1 MYTVF
6 RQPRLSKHVSHYS
19 RVILN
24 GEMVKMRLRTR
35 LINICIRHKYNNA
48 QDDIHLSRIQWKK
61 IRLKNSQESN
71 QENLTSKN
79 DKSTTNF
86 LRNSPVIPVNFE
98 MGYHKLF
105 AKSEKV
111 RSKLNVNIQISK
123 KSTTE
128 QNINSD
134 IESNNK
140 STKIHD
146 INRQITE
153 LDQQLQQNKSQE
165 LRKSE
170 NSTNIDSN
178 ANSKNNVRVNEIN
191 MQMLPE
197 ALHQQLFR
205 KNDKENSLSEEE
217 IDSIKTN
224 LITYGIN
231 VEDAT
236 RLPDVNL
243 KLPALEGKDIE
254 EHFYNIGK
262 AQAKPYLKIISDI
275 MNDIPKTPTQWLF
288 KEGWTRYTADG
299 TAESIDYP
307 LEDGLIF
314 DVEVC
319 MKQGPLPTLATAV
332 SDKAWY
338 SWVSNSLV
346 QSISQSTFDT
356 QLFTP
361 NMLIPIESS
370 KEEYGYRLNQ
380 HQKKPKIIVGH
391 NVSYDRS
398 RIKEQYW
405 LNSTGTRFL
414 DTMSLHVCV
423 SGLNSYQRSLLVSK
437 KADMEKEIWQS
448 TTSLNSL
455 IEVHKLY
462 CGYEISKEGRNL
474 FVEGTIKDIKDN
486 FSMLMTY
493 CASDVVAT
501 HNILRKLFPLFQERF
516 PHPVTLAGMLELS
529 SAYLPVNSN
538 WQRYLEESEST
549 FDDLNYEA
557 KFTLAKRTDAVCHL
571 MHDEKYK
578 KDLWMWDQDWS
589 TQNIKMK
596 SKISKVKAASI
607 EINITEKTKEQ
618 SDTKYLSD
626 DEEEEEDPLAKEFAY
641 LEKTKYLLPARM
653 PHMPGY
659 PAWYRKLCPKQSED
673 EDWEPGPQ
681 NISTSMQVV
690 PKLLN
695 LTWEKYPLH
704 YIKDHGWGILVPYR
718 NDPDIDT
725 KLPLENLLVQCPLPA
740 PSPSRDSSN
749 DAMATLSIDVQNDLH
764 KMEFWRFKKKQD
776 KLYDEIYKGT
786 GVWCNVDIDNCCY
799 FFKLPHKDGV
809 NFNVGNP
816 LAKDFLNK
824 FSENVLAGLDVSA
837 AEVLKI
843 ARMLSYWRNNRDRI
857 MSQVVI
863 WLDNHSLPGNVKR
876 TKRYMRYG
884 AIIPQVVVSG
894 TLTRRAVEP
903 TWMTAS
909 NAHVERIGSELRCM
923 VQAPPGYNIVG
934 ADVDSQE
941 LWIASII
948 GDAHYKCVH
957 GATPF
962 GWMTLIGT
970 KSNGTDMHSV
980 TAKAIGISRDHAKVI
995 NYARIYGAGQKF
1007 AQRLLKQFNPSMT
1020 DAEATSKSRKMFD
1033 LTKGKKI
1040 FRLKPEFVND
1050 DLQDIA
1056 YTSSQAY
1063 KIAKL
1068 HGKAL
1073 QDMFLKSEWMGG
1085 SESAMFNRLEQIA
1098 GSEYP
1103 VTPFLD
1109 ARLSRA
1115 LEITNTD
1122 DDDKFL
1128 PTKINWVVQSGAVDF
1143 LHLMMVSMRWLM
1155 RDNARFCLSFHDEV
1169 RYLVPLKYKY
1179 NAALAMHVTNLM
1191 TRSFCASRL
1200 GMRDLPMSVAF
1211 FTAVEVDSVL
1221 RKESTHDCKTP
1232 SNPHGL
1238 ENGYEIPPGESLDVW
1253 AALKKSGGSLGYW
1266 HDAKNRKV
1274 K

>member
-1 MYTVF
+1 
-6 RQPRLSKHVSHYS
+6 
-19 RVILN
+19 
-24 GEMVKMRLRTR
+24 MRLRTC
-35 LINICIRHKYNNA
+35 LINICIRYKYTNA
-48 QDDIHLSRIQWKK
+48 QDGIHLSKIQWKRV
-61 IRLKNSQESN
+61 RLKNSQKSN
-71 QENLTSKN
+71 PENLTSKD
-79 DKSTTNF
+79 DKLTTNS
-86 LRNSPVIPVNFE
+86 LHNSPAIPVNFE
-98 MGYHKLF
+98 DYHKLF

-111 RSKLNVNIQISK
+111 PSKLNVNIQISK

-128 QNINSD
+128 QNINSG
-134 IESNNK
+134 IKSNNK
-140 STKIHD
+140 STD
-146 INRQITE
+146 NINMQVTE
-153 LDQQLQQNKSQE
+153 LDQQLQQNKSEE
-165 LRKSE
+165 LRESK

-178 ANSKNNVRVNEIN
+178 ANKKNNNVRVNEIN
-191 MQMLPE
+191 MQMLPKV
-197 ALHQQLFR
+197 LHQQLFR
-205 KNDKENSLSEEE
+205 KDDKENCLSKEEV
-217 IDSIKTN
+217 DSIKKN
-224 LITYGIN
+224 LITYSIN

-243 KLPALEGKDIE
+243 KLPVLEGKDIE

-262 AQAKPYLKIISDI
+262 AQAEPYLKIISDI
-275 MNDIPKTPTQWLF
+275 MNDIPKMPTQWLF

-299 TAESIDYP
+299 IAESIDYP
-307 LEDGLIF
+307 LENGVIF

-319 MKQGPLPTLATAV
+319 MKQGSLPTLATAV
-332 SDKAWY
+332 SNKAWY
-338 SWVSNSLV
+338 SWVSNSLA
-346 QSISQSTFDT
+346 QSISQTFDT

-361 NMLIPIESS
+361 SILISMESS
-370 KEEYGYRLNQ
+370 KEEYGQRLNQ

-423 SGLNSYQRSLLVSK
+423 SGLNSYQRSLLISK

-455 IEVHKLY
+455 VEVHKLY
-462 CGYEISKEGRNL
+462 CGYEISKEGRDL
-474 FVEGTIKDIKDN
+474 FVEGTIEDIKDN
-486 FSMLMTY
+486 FNMLMSY

-501 HNILRKLFPLFQERF
+501 HNILCKLFPLFQERF

-557 KFTLAKRTDAVCHL
+557 KFTLAKRADTVCHL
-571 MHDEKYK
+571 MHNEKYK

-596 SKISKVKAASI
+596 SKISKVKTANI
-607 EINITEKTKEQ
+607 ETDI
-618 SDTKYLSD
+618 
-626 DEEEEEDPLAKEFAY
+626 
-641 LEKTKYLLPARM
+641 M
-653 PHMPGY
+653 
-659 PAWYRKLCPKQSED
+659 
-673 EDWEPGPQ
+673 GPQ

-704 YIKDHGWGILVPYR
+704 YIKDHGWGILVPYK
-718 NDPDIDT
+718 NNPET
-725 KLPLENLLVQCPLPA
+725 KLPLENLLAQCPLPA
-740 PSPSRDSSN
+740 PSPSRDSSD
-749 DAMATLSIDVQNDLH
+749 DAMATLSTDVQNDLH
-764 KMEFWRFKKKQD
+764 KTEFWRLKKKQN

-786 GVWCNVDIDNCCY
+786 GVWCNIDIDNCCY
-799 FFKLPHKDGV
+799 FFKLPHKDGA

-857 MSQVVI
+857 MSQLVI
-863 WLDNHSLPGNVKR
+863 WLDDHSLPSSIKK

-948 GDAHYKCVH
+948 GDAHYKRVH

-980 TAKAIGISRDHAKVI
+980 TAKAIGISRDHAKII

-1007 AQRLLKQFNPSMT
+1007 AERLLKQFNPSMT
-1020 DAEATSKSRKMFD
+1020 DAEAISKSRKMFA
-1033 LTKGKKI
+1033 LTKGKKV
-1040 FRLKPEFVND
+1040 FRLKTEFVND

-1073 QDMFLKSEWMGG
+1073 QDIFLKSEWMGG

-1098 GSEYP
+1098 GSQYP

-1122 DDDKFL
+1122 NDDKFL

-1143 LHLMMVSMRWLM
+1143 LHLMLVSMRWLM

-1169 RYLVPLKYKY
+1169 RYLVPSKYKY
-1179 NAALAMHVTNLM
+1179 NVALAMHVTNLM

-1200 GMRDLPMSVAF
+1200 GMKDLPMSVAF
-1211 FTAVEVDSVL
+1211 FSAVEVDTVL

-1238 ENGYEIPPGESLDVW
+1238 QNGYEIPPGESLDIW
-1253 AALKKSGGSLGYW
+1253 AALEKSGGSLGYW
-1266 HDAKNRKV
+1266 HDTKNRKV
-1274 K
+1274 KPDSTVKKLPQSHKKLLK

>member
-1 MYTVF
+1 VE
-6 RQPRLSKHVSHYS
+6 P
-19 RVILN
+19 
-24 GEMVKMRLRTR
+24 
-35 LINICIRHKYNNA
+35 
-48 QDDIHLSRIQWKK
+48 
-61 IRLKNSQESN
+61 N
-71 QENLTSKN
+71 QERNLTSRSG
-79 DKSTTNF
+79 KSITKS
-86 LRNSPVIPVNFE
+86 LYNSPEAGF
-98 MGYHKLF
+98 HKLI
-105 AKSEKV
+105 AKSEETP
-111 RSKLNVNIQISK
+111 SKLNVDMLSK
-123 KSTTE
+123 KSVTE
-128 QNINSD
+128 LNVTETDTECRNV
-134 IESNNK
+134 K
-140 STKIHD
+140 VHD
-146 INRQITE
+146 INEQATGSDPQLYQDDTRE
-153 LDQQLQQNKSQE
+153 LKKLENGTSVD
-165 LRKSE
+165 SE
-170 NSTNIDSN
+170 TNL
-178 ANSKNNVRVNEIN
+178 KENNVRVNEIN

-197 ALHQQLFR
+197 ALYRQLFKKADKEDHLSKEEVNSIR
-205 KNDKENSLSEEE
+205 KNLG
-217 IDSIKTN
+217 
-224 LITYGIN
+224 TYGIN
-231 VEDAT
+231 VKDAT

-262 AQAKPYLKIISDI
+262 AQAKPYLKIINDI
-275 MNDIPKTPTQWLF
+275 MKDIPQMPTQWLF

-299 TAESIDYP
+299 TAESVDYP
-307 LEDGLIF
+307 LEDGVIF

-332 SDKAWY
+332 SNKAWY
-338 SWVSNSLV
+338 GWVSNSLA
-346 QSISQSTFDT
+346 QSISHTFDT

-361 NMLIPIESS
+361 SILVPMESS
-370 KEEYGYRLNQ
+370 GEEYGCRLNR

-405 LNSTGTRFL
+405 LNCTGTRFL

-423 SGLNSYQRSLLVSK
+423 SGLNSYQRALLLSK
-437 KADMEKEIWQS
+437 KANPEKEIWQS

-455 IEVHKLY
+455 TEVHKLY
-462 CGYEISKEGRNL
+462 CGYEISKEARDL
-474 FVEGTIKDIKDN
+474 FVEGTIEDIKHN
-486 FSMLMTY
+486 FNMLMSY
-493 CASDVVAT
+493 CASDAVAT
-501 HNILRKLFPLFQERF
+501 HNILRNLFPLFQERF
-516 PHPVTLAGMLELS
+516 PHPVTLAGMLELG

-557 KFTLAKRTDAVCHL
+557 KFTLAKRADAVCHL
-571 MHDEKYK
+571 MHDEKWK
-578 KDLWMWDQDWS
+578 EDLWMWDQDWS
-589 TQNIKMK
+589 TQTIKMK
-596 SKISKVKAASI
+596 SKVSVSKTKSAGV
-607 EINITEKTKEQ
+607 ETNVVEKTREQ
-618 SDTKYLSD
+618 SDAKRYLSD
-626 DEEEEEDPLAKEFAY
+626 DEEEEEDLLAKEFAY
-641 LEKTKYLLPARM
+641 LEETRHLLPARM

-659 PAWYRKLCPKQSED
+659 PAWYRKLCPKQSD
-673 EDWEPGPQ
+673 EDWMSGPQ

-704 YIKDHGWGILVPYR
+704 YIKNHGWGILVPY
-718 NDPDIDT
+718 NDDLDIDT
-725 KLPLENLLVQCPLPA
+725 KLPLKNLLAQCPLPT
-740 PSPSRDSSN
+740 SNSSRDTSH
-749 DAMATLSIDVQNDLH
+749 DAMATLSTDVQNNLH
-764 KMEFWRFKKKQD
+764 KTEFWRFKKKQ
-776 KLYDEIYKGT
+776 KEPYEAYKGT
-786 GVWCNVDIDNCCY
+786 GVWCNVDLDNCCY
-799 FFKLPHKDGV
+799 FFKLPHKDGA
-809 NFNVGNP
+809 NYNVGNP

-857 MSQVVI
+857 MSQLVI
-863 WLDNHSLPGNVKR
+863 WLDDHSLPGSIKR
-876 TKRYMRYG
+876 TKHQTRYG
-884 AIIPQVVVSG
+884 AIIPQVIVSG

-909 NAHVERIGSELRCM
+909 NAHAERIGSELRCM

-948 GDAHYKCVH
+948 GDAHYKRIH

-1007 AQRLLKQFNPSMT
+1007 AERLLKQFNPSMT
-1020 DAEATSKSRKMFD
+1020 DAEATSKSRKMFA

-1040 FRLKPEFVND
+1040 FRLKTEYVND
-1050 DLQDIA
+1050 DLQNVS
-1056 YTSSQAY
+1056 YTPSQAY
-1063 KIAKL
+1063 HITKL

-1073 QDMFLKSEWMGG
+1073 RDIFQKSEWISG

-1098 GSEYP
+1098 GSEHP
-1103 VTPFLD
+1103 VTPFLN

-1143 LHLMMVSMRWLM
+1143 LHLMLVSMKWLM
-1155 RDNARFCLSFHDEV
+1155 KDNVRFCLSFHDEV
-1169 RYLVPLKYKY
+1169 RYLVPSRYKY
-1179 NAALAMHVTNLM
+1179 NAALAMHMTNLM

-1211 FTAVEVDSVL
+1211 FAAVEVDTVL

-1238 ENGYEIPPGESLDVW
+1238 QNGYEVPPGESLDVW
-1253 AALKKSGGSLGYW
+1253 AALEKSGGSLGYW
-1266 HDAKNRKV
+1266 HDSKSRKV
-1274 K
+1274 KSDTDSIAEKSPPVS

>member
-1 MYTVF
+1 M
-6 RQPRLSKHVSHYS
+6 RPR
-19 RVILN
+19 I
-24 GEMVKMRLRTR
+24 R
-35 LINICIRHKYNNA
+35 LIDICMRQKYTNA
-48 QDDIHLSRIQWKK
+48 QNDARAAGKTQWKRV
-61 IRLKNSQESN
+61 RLKSARDLEPSRES
-71 QENLTSKN
+71 LTSKSA
-79 DKSTTNF
+79 DS
-86 LRNSPVIPVNFE
+86 LSSSPVDLEAGSHKSFSKSRAAAASKSYVNTSVT
-98 MGYHKLF
+98 KL
-105 AKSEKV
+105 S
-111 RSKLNVNIQISK
+111 
-123 KSTTE
+123 
-128 QNINSD
+128 INSGV
-134 IESNNK
+134 ESRDVKVHDAKELHARGIGSSSQLCRNDVRELK
-140 STKIHD
+140 SDTDAGSGTSSLKD
-146 INRQITE
+146 
-153 LDQQLQQNKSQE
+153 D
-165 LRKSE
+165 
-170 NSTNIDSN
+170 
-178 ANSKNNVRVNEIN
+178 NVRVNEIN

-197 ALHQQLFR
+197 ALYRQMFGQDTKEDRLTDEEVDGIK
-205 KNDKENSLSEEE
+205 KNLGAYD
-217 IDSIKTN
+217 
-224 LITYGIN
+224 IN
-231 VEDAT
+231 VADAT

-243 KLPALEGKDIE
+243 KLPALEGKDVE

-262 AQAKPYLKIISDI
+262 AQAKPYLGIINDI
-275 MNDIPKTPTQWLF
+275 MRDIPEMPAQWLF

-299 TAESIDYP
+299 AAESVDYP
-307 LEDGLIF
+307 LEDGVIF

-332 SDKAWY
+332 SGKAWY
-338 SWVSNSLV
+338 GWVSNSLA
-346 QSISQSTFDT
+346 QSISQTFDT
-356 QLFTP
+356 QLLTP
-361 NMLIPIESS
+361 SMLVPMESS
-370 KEEYGYRLNQ
+370 REEHGCRLSQ
-380 HQKKPKIIVGH
+380 HQKRPKIVVGH
-391 NVSYDRS
+391 NVSYDRI

-405 LNSTGTRFL
+405 LNCTGTRFL

-423 SGLNSYQRSLLVSK
+423 SGLNSYQRALLLSK
-437 KADMEKEIWQS
+437 KANAEKEVWQS

-455 IEVHKLY
+455 AEVHKLY
-462 CGYEISKEGRNL
+462 CGREISKVARDL
-474 FVEGTIKDIKDN
+474 FVEGTIDDIKSN
-486 FSMLMTY
+486 FNMLMSY
-493 CASDVVAT
+493 CASDAVAT
-501 HNILRKLFPLFQERF
+501 HSILRNLFPLFQERF
-516 PHPVTLAGMLELS
+516 PHPVTLAGMLELG

-557 KFTLAKRTDAVCHL
+557 KFTLAKRADAVCRL

-578 KDLWMWDQDWS
+578 EDLWMWDQDWS
-589 TQNIKMK
+589 TQQIKIK
-596 SKISKVKAASI
+596 SKASRAKPADVAEKA
-607 EINITEKTKEQ
+607 KEQ
-618 SDTKYLSD
+618 LDTEKYLSD
-626 DEEEEEDPLAKEFAY
+626 DEEAEEDPLTKEFAY
-641 LEKTKYLLPARM
+641 LEETRHLLPAKM

-659 PAWYRKLCPKQSED
+659 PAWYRKLCPKQSD
-673 EDWEPGPQ
+673 ENWAPGPQ

-704 YIKDHGWGILVPYR
+704 YIREHGWGILVPY
-718 NDPDIDT
+718 NDDLDTET
-725 KLPLENLLVQCPLPA
+725 KLPLKNLLAQCPLPA
-740 PSPSRDSSN
+740 SSSSRDTS
-749 DAMATLSIDVQNDLH
+749 DYAMANLSIDVQNNLH
-764 KMEFWRFKKKQD
+764 RTEFWRFKKKQD
-776 KLYDEIYKGT
+776 EPHDETYKGT
-786 GVWCNVDIDNCCY
+786 GVWCNVDLDNCCY
-799 FFKLPHKDGV
+799 FFKLPHKDGA
-809 NFNVGNP
+809 NYNVGNP

-857 MSQVVI
+857 MSQTVI
-863 WLDNHSLPGNVKR
+863 WLDDRSLPGSVKR
-876 TKRYMRYG
+876 ARRHRCYG
-884 AIIPQVVVSG
+884 AIIPQVIVSG

-941 LWIASII
+941 LWIASIV
-948 GDAHYKCVH
+948 GDAHYKRVH

-1007 AQRLLKQFNPSMT
+1007 AERLLKQFNPSMT
-1020 DAEATSKSRKMFD
+1020 DAEAISKSRKMFA
-1033 LTKGKKI
+1033 LTKGKKL
-1040 FRLKPEFVND
+1040 FRLKAELVND
-1050 DLQDIA
+1050 DLRDVPYA
-1056 YTSSQAY
+1056 LFQARQA
-1063 KIAKL
+1063 AKL
-1068 HGKAL
+1068 YGKTL
-1073 QDMFLKSEWMGG
+1073 LDMFQKSEWVGG

-1098 GSEYP
+1098 GSEHP
-1103 VTPFLD
+1103 VTPFLN

-1143 LHLMMVSMRWLM
+1143 LHLMLVSMRWLM

-1169 RYLVPLKYKY
+1169 RYLVPSRYKY

-1211 FTAVEVDSVL
+1211 FAAVEVDTVL

-1238 ENGYEIPPGESLDVW
+1238 QNGYKVPPGESLDVW
-1253 AALKKSGGSLGYW
+1253 AALEKSGGSLGYW
-1266 HDAKNRKV
+1266 HDAKSRKV
-1274 K
+1274 KSDANSDAEKSSQSLKEP

>member
-1 MYTVF
+1 
-6 RQPRLSKHVSHYS
+6 
-19 RVILN
+19 
-24 GEMVKMRLRTR
+24 MRLRTR
-35 LINICIRHKYNNA
+35 LINICIRHKCVDARDGVGASKRTRWKRVRLKSA
-48 QDDIHLSRIQWKK
+48 QDAEPNR
-61 IRLKNSQESN
+61 ES
-71 QENLTSKN
+71 LTSKS
-79 DKSTTNF
+79 DKSTTSS
-86 LRNSPVIPVNFE
+86 LYNSPVIPVNFE
-98 MGYHKLF
+98 AGFLKLF
-105 AKSEKV
+105 TESERAPSKSNVSTLASRKSVTKLHVNPNVVFKSIKV
-111 RSKLNVNIQISK
+111 R
-123 KSTTE
+123 
-128 QNINSD
+128 
-134 IESNNK
+134 
-140 STKIHD
+140 D
-146 INRQITE
+146 INRRMTGS
-153 LDQQLQQNKSQE
+153 DSQLYQSDTRE
-165 LRKSE
+165 LRKLE
-170 NSTNIDSN
+170 NNTDVDSN
-178 ANSKNNVRVNEIN
+178 DGSDSKKNNVRVNEIN

-197 ALHQQLFR
+197 ALHRQLFR
-205 KNDKENSLSEEE
+205 KDDKEDGLSEEE
-217 IDSIKTN
+217 VNSVKKN
-224 LITYGIN
+224 LGTYGIN

-243 KLPALEGKDIE
+243 RLPALEGKDIE

-275 MNDIPKTPTQWLF
+275 MKDIPEMPKQWLF
-288 KEGWTRYTADG
+288 EEGWTRYTADG
-299 TAESIDYP
+299 TAESVDYP
-307 LEDGLIF
+307 LEDGVIF

-332 SDKAWY
+332 SNEAWY
-338 SWVSNSLV
+338 GWVSNSLAH
-346 QSISQSTFDT
+346 SISQTFDT
-356 QLFTP
+356 QFAP
-361 NMLIPIESS
+361 SMLVPMESNG
-370 KEEYGYRLNQ
+370 EEYGSRLNQ
-380 HQKKPKIIVGH
+380 HQKKPKIVVGH

-423 SGLNSYQRSLLVSK
+423 SGVNSYQRALLLSK
-437 KADMEKEIWQS
+437 KANTEKEIWQS

-455 IEVHKLY
+455 REVHKLY
-462 CGYEISKEGRNL
+462 CGHEISKEARDL
-474 FVEGTIKDIKDN
+474 FVEGTIEDIKNN
-486 FSMLMTY
+486 FNMLMSY
-493 CASDVVAT
+493 CASDAVAT
-501 HNILRKLFPLFQERF
+501 HNILRNLFPLFQERF
-516 PHPVTLAGMLELS
+516 PHPVTLAGMLELG

-557 KFTLAKRTDAVCHL
+557 KFTLAKRADAVCHL

-578 KDLWMWDQDWS
+578 EDLWMWDQDWS
-589 TQNIKMK
+589 TQKIKMK
-596 SKISKVKAASI
+596 SKVSKIKPVGVETNVA
-607 EINITEKTKEQ
+607 EKTEGQ
-618 SDTKYLSD
+618 SDIKKYLSD
-626 DEEEEEDPLAKEFAY
+626 DEEEEEDPLAKKFAY
-641 LEKTKYLLPARM
+641 LEETRHLLPARM

-659 PAWYRKLCPKQSED
+659 PAWYRKLCPKQSE
-673 EDWEPGPQ
+673 EDWAPGPQ

-704 YIKDHGWGILVPYR
+704 YIKDHGWGILVPY
-718 NDPDIDT
+718 NDDPDIET
-725 KLPLENLLVQCPLPA
+725 ELPLKNLLEQCPLPSS
-740 PSPSRDSSN
+740 SPSRDIAD
-749 DAMATLSIDVQNDLH
+749 DAMATLSTDVQNDLH
-764 KMEFWRFKKKQD
+764 KIEFWRFKKKQN
-776 KLYDEIYKGT
+776 ESHNETYKGT
-786 GVWCNVDIDNCCY
+786 GIWCNVDLDNCCY
-799 FFKLPHKDGV
+799 FFKLPHKNGA
-809 NFNVGNP
+809 NYNVGNP

-857 MSQVVI
+857 MSQMVI
-863 WLDNHSLPGNVKR
+863 WLDDHSLSGIIKR
-876 TKRYMRYG
+876 TKRHTRYG
-884 AIIPQVVVSG
+884 AIIPQVIVSG

-909 NAHVERIGSELRCM
+909 NAHVERIGSELRGM

-948 GDAHYKCVH
+948 GDAYYKRIH

-1020 DAEATSKSRKMFD
+1020 DTEATSKSRKMFA
-1033 LTKGKKI
+1033 LTKGKKK
-1040 FRLKPEFVND
+1040 FRLKAEFVND
-1050 DLQDIA
+1050 DLEDIP
-1056 YTSSQAY
+1056 YTSSQASQL
-1063 KIAKL
+1063 AKAY
-1068 HGKAL
+1068 GKGL
-1073 QDMFLKSEWMGG
+1073 QDIFQKSEWTGG

-1098 GSEYP
+1098 GSQHP
-1103 VTPFLD
+1103 VTPFLN

-1122 DDDKFL
+1122 NDDKFW

-1143 LHLMMVSMRWLM
+1143 LHLMLVSMRWLM

-1169 RYLVPLKYKY
+1169 RYLIPSRYKY

-1211 FTAVEVDSVL
+1211 FAAVEVDTVL

-1238 ENGYEIPPGESLDVW
+1238 QNGYEVPPGESLDVW
-1253 AALKKSGGSLGYW
+1253 ATLEKSGGSLGYW
-1266 HDAKNRKV
+1266 HDAKSRKV
-1274 K
+1274 KSDADLTAEKSPRSFKKLLKRKL